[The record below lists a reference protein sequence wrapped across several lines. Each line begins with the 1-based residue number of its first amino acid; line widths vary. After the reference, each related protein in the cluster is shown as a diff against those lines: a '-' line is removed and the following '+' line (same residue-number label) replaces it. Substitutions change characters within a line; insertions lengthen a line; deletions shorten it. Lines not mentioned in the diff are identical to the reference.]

1 MKKVFGICALVLAG
15 IMIFASCGKK
25 CVCVRYEDGKKIYAR
40 ESGDVRFFDKDACT
54 SQSVDKY
61 HGYSAVV
68 DGKEVDI
75 EVKCK

>member
-1 MKKVFGICALVLAG
+1 
-15 IMIFASCGKK
+15 MIFASCGKK

>member
-15 IMIFASCGKK
+15 VMIFASCGKK